1 MYSVFDMQRGEV
13 DVVVMGTK
21 GSPPGAGN
29 PEAEPRFAVNSSVVN
44 AAVGIMFALLLKCS
58 SVLVRWEAAL
68 AGQASS
74 KVQ

>member
-1 MYSVFDMQRGEV
+1 MQRGEV
-13 DVVVMGTK
+13 DIVIMDAK
-21 GSPPGAGN
+21 GSPPGACN

-58 SVLVRWEAAL
+58 SVLDRWEVAF